1 MNNQITFLVPTILS
15 MYVQNQDYSE
25 QLGNLE
31 FLDDYAFGLVRMML
45 NNPRLREL
53 LNSLT
58 NDPQEQLAML
68 MALYRS
74 TNNLNFLQ
82 ELNRNIEENVLDLFR
97 TALLNRRGQQINAE
111 PGSPIRF
118 NDNEGTNVLLQP
130 PGAPA
135 RPRRTR
141 PVGEQ
146 GRNVRARR
154 NQEDEE
160 YFDRLPVTI
169 SYPVNP
175 LIPDNFVETIIN
187 NFHLNG
193 NDECQICHEPLN
205 EEPVCMIYEC
215 GHVFHCRCINN
226 WRSSLASNRNNCPY
240 CRQPISQVI
249 NDVQLPSSS
258 GGASF
263 GKTSRSKLATVESE
277 IKYLKS
283 I

>member
-1 MNNQITFLVPTILS
+1 MSIIQLVPTILS
-15 MYVQNQDYSE
+15 RYLQNQDYSE

-31 FLDDYAFGLVRMML
+31 FLDDEAFRLVRMML

-53 LNSLT
+53 LNELT
-58 NDPQEQLAML
+58 NNRDEQLAML

-74 TNNLNFLQ
+74 TNNLNLLQ
-82 ELNRNIEENVLDLFR
+82 ELQRNIVENVLDLFR

-118 NDNEGTNVLLQP
+118 NDREGMEP
-130 PGAPA
+130 PGAPG

-141 PVGEQ
+141 PVGEE

-160 YFDRLPVTI
+160 YFDRLPFTI
-169 SYPVNP
+169 RYPVNP

-187 NFHLNG
+187 NFHLEG
-193 NDECQICHEPLN
+193 NDECKICYTPLN
-205 EEPVCMIYEC
+205 EEPVCMVYEC

-226 WRSSLASNRNNCPY
+226 WRSSLASNRNTCPV
-240 CRQPISQVI
+240 CRQPISQI
-249 NDVQLPSSS
+249 IDNVQLPGSS
-258 GGASF
+258 GGSGF
-263 GKTSRSKLATVESE
+263 GKRSKQRLHQVDMD
-277 IKYLKS
+277 IRYLKS